1 MSGMAARTVA
11 APPDGL
17 VVAPVTPEDPWAA
30 VHSIRREMRKARRDG
45 ITPSARFMLGI
56 GSDGAEACLPDAA
69 VLVLAYR
76 S

>member
-1 MSGMAARTVA
+1 MSGMGARTVA

-17 VVAPVTPEDPWAA
+17 VVAEVPREDPWAA
-30 VHSIRREMRKARRDG
+30 VHSIRTAMREARRDG
-45 ITPSARFMLGI
+45 ITPSLRFILGI
-56 GSDGAEACLPDAA
+56 GNDGAEACLPDAA